1 MGPTGW
7 VGGWVGGGTGRVR
20 AGVKFD
26 RGNWSGEL
34 HPVVH
39 RVKGILEAKAKMR
52 GLFFLGLLE
61 SSNEMD

>member
-1 MGPTGW
+1 M
-7 VGGWVGGGTGRVR
+7 
-20 AGVKFD
+20 KFD